1 MYCKK
6 CGYNNIPDA
15 HYCARCGAQ
24 LEMDLQP
31 LQQPNP
37 VPPGVQ
43 PSMGP
48 AVAQTTPKSSGRWW
62 KILLSVAALAIVA
75 VLIAVAIHIAT
86 TPVDTT
92 QEAPY
97 STPYT
102 KGTLIDGTYIN
113 DWAGFQFTLPED
125 YVQQEASSM
134 ENATTDVGLYAIS
147 YDGYSIAVMFED
159 LSNSGNITEDFY
171 LNVVEQ
177 NIQQSGTDYSC
188 IFTRAGEIHDITV
201 AGEDYRCMDLN
212 CSYEEYGYSMIESL
226 YARKIGHHMCFIILM
241 GDTAEQNE
249 ATLALFEPVSETP

>member
-97 STPYT
+97 STP
-102 KGTLIDGTYIN
+102 I
-113 DWAGFQFTLPED
+113 P
-125 YVQQEASSM
+125 
-134 ENATTDVGLYAIS
+134 
-147 YDGYSIAVMFED
+147 
-159 LSNSGNITEDFY
+159 
-171 LNVVEQ
+171 
-177 NIQQSGTDYSC
+177 
-188 IFTRAGEIHDITV
+188 RA
-201 AGEDYRCMDLN
+201 R
-212 CSYEEYGYSMIESL
+212 
-226 YARKIGHHMCFIILM
+226 
-241 GDTAEQNE
+241 
-249 ATLALFEPVSETP
+249 